1 MRPEVRC
8 DEAALRELFTT
19 VLGDEAGY
27 VILDTVEGGCPL
39 VVVMEDGTTLHV
51 ATREQALRMMRK
63 HFSWQPSGI
72 EGIVRDYPMEPAGCP
87 ELRIF
92 AESLHEDAIPRS
104 RQSAIP

>member
-1 MRPEVRC
+1 MTFMRPEVRC

-39 VVVMEDGTTLHV
+39 VVNLEDGTTIRV
-51 ATREQALRMMRK
+51 VTRDQALRMMRK
-63 HFSWQPSGI
+63 HFCWQPSGI

-92 AESLHEDAIPRS
+92 A
-104 RQSAIP
+104 QSPP